1 MAESEIADLLR
12 ETEKTHEDCQ
22 IGSYPFFRDGKVGAN
37 FVIRSTSAADVAACV
52 AMLTA
57 GIEAA
62 GYAVTDGGI

>member
-1 MAESEIADLLR
+1 MV
-12 ETEKTHEDCQ
+12 

-57 GIEAA
+57 GLEAA